1 MRLDADS
8 IPRATVAQIETAL
21 AAAGAGRRVIALL
34 ERDHR
39 AGVRRL
45 ALRER
50 RRYRARMAEGRRRR
64 RLRDMEER
72 CWQEGRLRVAGVD
85 EVGRGCLAGPVVAA
99 AVVLP
104 PEAARAGALF
114 DLDDSKVLDAAT
126 RARLG
131 AEILDLAA
139 AWTVAPVDAEEIDR
153 INILEASMKAMRMAI
168 SGLDPAPD
176 QVLVD
181 GARTPGS
188 GLPETAVVDGDARSL
203 SIAAASVVAKEHRDG
218 LMRAFHR
225 EFPQYGFDSNKGYAS
240 AAHREALS
248 RHGPCRL
255 HRRTFS
261 PLARREQLLLDLGP
275 DTGRDGEALAADHLQ
290 GKGYRILHR
299 RYRAAGGEIDLIAE
313 DRGCCV
319 FVEVKSTDRPADRP
333 EDRVRRG
340 KRRRLIR
347 CARQFVEREAP
358 AGAAEYRFDVVAVDL
373 SARRPRVEHIEDAF
387 DEGT

>member
-1 MRLDADS
+1 M
-8 IPRATVAQIETAL
+8 AQIEEAL
-21 AAAGAGRRVIALL
+21 AASGAGRRVIALL

-39 AGVRRL
+39 SGVRRL

-64 RLRDMEER
+64 RLRDLEER
-72 CWQEGRLRVAGVD
+72 FWQEGRLRVAGVD

-104 PEAARAGALF
+104 PDAARAGELF
-114 DLDDSKVLDAAT
+114 DLDDSKVLDPET
-126 RARLG
+126 RARLRD
-131 AEILDLAA
+131 EILGMALAWA
-139 AWTVAPVDAEEIDR
+139 VAQVAAEEIDR
-153 INILEASMKAMRMAI
+153 INILEASMKAMRAAL
-168 SGLDPAPD
+168 SRLDPAPD

-203 SIAAASVVAKEHRDG
+203 SIAAASVVAKEHRDR
-218 LMRAFHR
+218 LMRDFHR
-225 EFPQYGFDSNKGYAS
+225 QFPRYGFDSNKGYAS
-240 AAHREALS
+240 PAHREALS

-275 DTGRDGEALAADHLQ
+275 DTGRDGETVAADHLRR
-290 GKGYRILHR
+290 KGYRILHR
-299 RYRAAGGEIDLIAE
+299 RYRAAGGEIDLIAA
-313 DRGCCV
+313 DDGCCV
-319 FVEVKSTDRPADRP
+319 FVEVKSTDRRADRP

-347 CARQFVEREAP
+347 CARRFVESSPP
-358 AGAAEYRFDVVAVDL
+358 AGVTEYRFDVVAVDL

-387 DEGT
+387 DDGT

>member
-8 IPRATVAQIETAL
+8 IPRATVAQIEEAL
-21 AAAGAGRRVIALL
+21 AANGAGRRVIALL

-39 AGVRRL
+39 SGVRRL

-104 PEAARAGALF
+104 PEAAGAGELF
-114 DLDDSKVLDAAT
+114 DLDDSKLLDTET
-126 RARLG
+126 RARLRD
-131 AEILDLAA
+131 EILDMAVAWSVAA
-139 AWTVAPVDAEEIDR
+139 VTAEEIDR
-153 INILEASMKAMRMAI
+153 INILEASMEAMRTAI
-168 SGLDPAPD
+168 SGLEPPPD

-181 GARTPGS
+181 GSRTPGS

-203 SIAAASVVAKEHRDG
+203 TIAAASVVAKEHRDR
-218 LMRAFHR
+218 LMRGFHR
-225 EFPQYGFDSNKGYAS
+225 QFPQYDFASNKGYAS
-240 AAHREALS
+240 PAHREALA
-248 RHGPCRL
+248 RHGPCLL

-261 PLARREQLLLDLGP
+261 PLAQRHQLLLDLGP

-290 GKGYRILHR
+290 RMGYRILHR
-299 RYRAAGGEIDLIAE
+299 RYRAAGGEVDLIAE
-313 DRGCCV
+313 DGGCCV
-319 FVEVKSTDRPADRP
+319 FVEVKSTDRASEQP
-333 EDRVRRG
+333 EERVRRD
-340 KRRRLIR
+340 KRRKLVR
-347 CARQFVEREAP
+347 CARQFVESSEP
-358 AGAAEYRFDVVAVDL
+358 AGVTEYRFDVVAVDL
-373 SARRPRVEHIEDAF
+373 SHRRPRVEHIEDAF
-387 DEGT
+387 GDGV

>member
-1 MRLDADS
+1 M
-8 IPRATVAQIETAL
+8 AQIEEAL
-21 AAAGAGRRVIALL
+21 AASGAGRRVIALL

-39 AGVRRL
+39 SGVRRL

-64 RLRDMEER
+64 RLRDLEER

-104 PEAARAGALF
+104 PDAATAGELF
-114 DLDDSKVLDAAT
+114 DLDDSKVLDPET
-126 RARLG
+126 RARLRDG
-131 AEILDLAA
+131 ILDMALAWAVA
-139 AWTVAPVDAEEIDR
+139 AVAAEEIDR

-168 SGLDPAPD
+168 SRLDPAPE
-176 QVLVD
+176 QILVD

-203 SIAAASVVAKEHRDG
+203 TIAAASVVAKEHRDR
-218 LMRAFHR
+218 LMRDFDR
-225 EFPQYGFDSNKGYAS
+225 QFPRYGFASNKGYAS
-240 AAHREALS
+240 PDHREALA

-261 PLARREQLLLDLGP
+261 PLGRREQLLLDLGP
-275 DTGRDGEALAADHLQ
+275 DTGRDGETVAADHLRR
-290 GKGYRILHR
+290 KGYRILHR
-299 RYRAAGGEIDLIAE
+299 RYRAAGGEIDLIAA
-313 DRGCCV
+313 DGGCCV
-319 FVEVKSTDRPADRP
+319 FVEVKSTDREADRP
-333 EDRVRRG
+333 EDRVRRH

-347 CARQFVEREAP
+347 CARQFVESSPP
-358 AGAAEYRFDVVAVDL
+358 AGVTEYRFDVVAVDL

-387 DEGT
+387 DDGT